1 MSTSTAEPLA
11 LLADHA
17 PGCTCSPVWR
27 TEPARMVD
35 ECATEQY
42 GRPDHVD
49 AMLSKALLRAFT
61 EAAAAQGVPLLRM
74 SQPRWHDRGDGIGL
88 DATIRDCDADEFRL
102 LRLRLGNPSGHT
114 RSISSRASIE
124 YQTES
129 GSTGRPPR

>member
-27 TEPARMVD
+27 TEPALMVD

-74 SQPRWHDRGDGIGL
+74 SQPRWDDRGDGIGL

-102 LRLRLGNPSGHT
+102 LRSRVSSLLVKMAKERAARARAESKDSPSLYRG
-114 RSISSRASIE
+114 
-124 YQTES
+124 
-129 GSTGRPPR
+129 